1 MDYCSD
7 ITITF
12 PSNGKFSVNQK
23 AIYNAVL
30 DANRTVMKT
39 VKPGIKWDDMHLLA
53 ERTIVKHLIQIG
65 IVKDVDLGVL
75 EEKRVGAIFFPHGL
89 GHFIVDLIYIFT
101 LLL

>member
-12 PSNGKFSVNQK
+12 PSNGKFTPNQK

-39 VKPGIKWDDMHLLA
+39 AKPGVKWDEMHLLA
-53 ERTIVKHLIQIG
+53 ERTIIQHLIQIG
-65 IVKDVDLGVL
+65 IVKDVDLAVL

-89 GHFIVDLIYIFT
+89 GHFIVNIICIFNFFI
-101 LLL
+101 